1 MTNYIIT
8 KFILYPIEPIV
19 NKVYIGNP
27 ICKFAVN
34 VFSGWWLVGMRMT
47 KNRGVSALFVLRSV
61 ALVSLSLMS
70 LLSVQAD
77 EVVDGE
83 KLFQTNC
90 SACHLGALL
99 EAPKVEALKLYPPE
113 RIVKALESGLMSTA
127 GMALSR
133 TEKHAVAEFLTGKKV
148 AESNSSATTFTCKS
162 TGIESPVSMSKVEW
176 NGWGGKTGNR
186 RHQDKNMGISPDNV
200 ADLKLK
206 WAFAFPEATRVRA
219 QPLVSQDMV
228 FIGSQAGIIYALDAE
243 TGCVQWEYL
252 AKAEVRGAL
261 FLQQNNLLFGDL
273 DGNAY
278 ALDAQSGTLRWRTKV
293 HPSPMAVVT
302 GSVIADEKNVYVPV
316 SSLEIIP
323 AARVDYE
330 CCSFRGAVTAI
341 NIKSGKK
348 AWTTYTT
355 DVPKPTYKTSAGTQ
369 QHGPSGAPVWSGP
382 TLDVKRNLLY
392 ATTGQ
397 NYSTPATGTSDAVLA
412 MDLDTGEI
420 KWVTQVTKNDAWNGA
435 CSRKTPNCPKEDGPD
450 FDIGASAMLSTQE
463 NGKQLLIIGQKSGMV
478 YALDPDAKGEIVWKQ
493 RLGSGG
499 TMGGVHWGMSTDNQ
513 NVYVG
518 VSDLPTNNPY
528 IVGKPHPGLHALD
541 LQTGEFIWRTALPN
555 VCPKV
560 RKFLCFPG
568 VSAAVSSSADLVY
581 AGSLD
586 GMFRIF
592 SATKGEILWEYD
604 TKQTVNSVNGVEGFG
619 GAIESD
625 GPVIANGNIYL
636 TSGYD
641 KWGEFPG
648 NLLMV
653 FSVDGK

>member
-1 MTNYIIT
+1 MTNNSR
-8 KFILYPIEPIV
+8 V
-19 NKVYIGNP
+19 
-27 ICKFAVN
+27 AV
-34 VFSGWWLVGMRMT
+34 F
-47 KNRGVSALFVLRSV
+47 FVLRSV

-70 LLSVQAD
+70 LVRAQAD
-77 EVVDGE
+77 EVIDAE
-83 KLFQTNC
+83 KIFQTNC
-90 SACHLGALL
+90 AACHTGALL

-133 TEKHAVAEFLTGKKV
+133 GEKYAVAEFLTGKTV
-148 AESNSSATTFTCKS
+148 ADSSASATTYTCKS
-162 TGIESPVSMSKVEW
+162 IGVELPKGMSELAW

-186 RHQDKNMGISPDNV
+186 RHQANAPGISLDNV

-206 WAFAFPEATRVRA
+206 WAFAFPDATRVRA
-219 QPLVSQDMV
+219 QPVISQDMV
-228 FIGSQAGIIYALDAE
+228 YIGSQAGIVYALDAQ

-261 FLQQNNLLFGDL
+261 FLQQDTLLFGDL

-278 ALDAQSGTLRWRTKV
+278 ALDAQSGALKWRTKV
-293 HPSPMAVVT
+293 HYSPLAVVT
-302 GSVIADEKNVYVPV
+302 GSVIADAKKVYVPV

-323 AARVDYE
+323 AARAEYE
-330 CCSFRGAVTAI
+330 CCSFRGAVVAI
-341 NIKSGKK
+341 DLQSGKK
-348 AWTTYTT
+348 VWTTYTT
-355 DVPKPTYKTSAGTQ
+355 DEPKPTYKTSVGTQ

-412 MDLDTGEI
+412 MDLDSGEI
-420 KWVTQVTKNDAWNGA
+420 KWVTQVTKGDAWNGA

-450 FDIGASAMLSTQE
+450 YDIGASAMLSTAE
-463 NGKQLLIIGQKSGMV
+463 NGKQFLIIGQKSGMV
-478 YALDPDAKGEIVWKQ
+478 YALDPDAKGKIAWKK
-493 RLGSGG
+493 RVGSGG

-528 IVGKPHPGLHALD
+528 NVGPAHPGLHSLD
-541 LQTGEFIWRTALPN
+541 LQTGEFLWRTTLPN
-555 VCPKV
+555 VCPKGV
-560 RKFLCFPG
+560 KFLCFPG
-568 VSAAVSSSADLVY
+568 ISAAVSSSPNLVY
-581 AGSLD
+581 AGGLD

-592 SATKGEILWEYD
+592 SAAKGEILWEYD
-604 TKQTVNSVNGVEGFG
+604 TKQSLQTINGVEGFG
-619 GAIESD
+619 GSIESD

-641 KWGEFPG
+641 KWAEMPG
-648 NLLMV
+648 NILMV
-653 FSVDGK
+653 FSAGGK